1 MVHVKYS
8 ITVVLFFSLTSVMLC
23 GDYLRV
29 RCLQVQDLQGG
40 RLIRGVLLE
49 GRCYVLISKA
59 CSFYSFSI
67 IQEWGI
73 LRHKLGRH
81 MFLGAFEFT
90 LEGPSLAGA
99 LDPPPVSLLPGSSD
113 FRNHPSLALT
123 HLRNPDG
130 HILTPRGDRHLSCC
144 FTVVISVSIRIE
156 AQWWRDEGC
165 RHWSQTSWVWF
176 LGQPL
181 SS

>member
-1 MVHVKYS
+1 MISLYTDFIVLNSLQQWNGEQCPFSGWLGEFIEMVHVKYS

-123 HLRNPDG
+123 HLKEPWWA
-130 HILTPRGDRHLSCC
+130 HL
-144 FTVVISVSIRIE
+144 
-156 AQWWRDEGC
+156 D
-165 RHWSQTSWVWF
+165 
-176 LGQPL
+176 P
-181 SS
+181 